1 MKKLWLFIILFQKE
15 KSLCVIALMLFSSFI
30 TLCPPFITRI
40 LLDYGIARLSI
51 KTVLLSGICLL
62 FVYIISFFAN
72 YLISQSLIRTSN
84 YFVADIKNDL
94 ISKVLKLPMEFFDKQ
109 QTGYII
115 ERVKETDSLNVFF
128 SPVFFKIFLPVYF
141 RVLERGYF
149 ILSIR
154 WELSLIL
161 IIFLPVLY
169 YFTNYSSIQIK
180 KSFKSIT

>member
-1 MKKLWLFIILFQKE
+1 MCVFCTNALFILYNFVSAVHYKN
-15 KSLCVIALMLFSSFI
+15 
-30 TLCPPFITRI
+30 P
-40 LLDYGIARLSI
+40 
-51 KTVLLSGICLL
+51 SGLRYCKAINKNR
-62 FVYIISFFAN
+62 FVVYIISFFAN
-72 YLISQSLIRTSN
+72 YLISQSLTRTSN

-109 QTGYII
+109 QTGYIL

-128 SPVFFKIFLPVYF
+128 SPVFLKFLTSIFSCV
-141 RVLERGYF
+141 GAWIF

-180 KSFKSIT
+180 KVSKARNRADHPKGPHLN

>member
-1 MKKLWLFIILFQKE
+1 MKNYGYLLSYFKRKKVCALF
-15 KSLCVIALMLFSSFI
+15 ALMLFSSFI

-109 QTGYII
+109 QTGYIL
-115 ERVKETDSLNVFF
+115 ERVK
-128 SPVFFKIFLPVYF
+128 
-141 RVLERGYF
+141 
-149 ILSIR
+149 
-154 WELSLIL
+154 
-161 IIFLPVLY
+161 
-169 YFTNYSSIQIK
+169 
-180 KSFKSIT
+180 